1 MAETIR
7 RRPLSWPVAQAETL
21 LDLRRRR
28 GTAAVLVECVA
39 SLRRVVARLTRGLG
53 RADRPPPSEASF
65 SICIAGAGLP
75 DDLKATTLAS
85 LRRQSH
91 RRWRLADEVATA
103 GPAASSTDLVVLVT
117 AGDVLHRDALAWL
130 AAAAD
135 CTPEADV
142 FYTDEEQAQASG
154 SWYEP
159 FIKPDW
165 APELLLSQPYV
176 LHCCCV
182 RHELYRSEDG
192 LRSPSD
198 EAGHYGVA
206 LRCCAA
212 ARCVS
217 HVRRVLC
224 RRPASTALRSEAG
237 LRAVAMTAEGLD
249 PPAKAAHGTT
259 ARTYRITRSLTGRP
273 PVTLAVLTHDAIA
286 AVDGRGTIPVL
297 PNFLESILKRSTYPD
312 YRLLVVDDG
321 DLSRASLDVVTRAGA
336 RRISYVPKTASAP
349 FNFSSKVGFA
359 LGQVETEHFVL
370 LNDDLE
376 VIAPDWIEAL
386 MDYAVAPD
394 VGAVGA
400 HLLFPDGRTQHAGVV
415 AAGRDGPAHRLYGS
429 GPGATDEH
437 GRVDVVRDFSAVTA
451 AVMASRLG
459 VFREVGGFDEA
470 FAHNYN
476 DVDFCLRAR
485 KHGLRIVY
493 TPFARLYHFEN
504 SSFGR
509 RPPSRRELQLF
520 YRRWGRWCFDDPYYV
535 LR

>member
-1 MAETIR
+1 MR
-7 RRPLSWPVAQAETL
+7 R
-21 LDLRRRR
+21 
-28 GTAAVLVECVA
+28 AAA
-39 SLRRVVARLTRGLG
+39 PLTRGFG
-53 RADRPPPSEASF
+53 RADRPPSSEASF
-65 SICIAGAGLP
+65 SISIATSGLP
-75 DDLKATTLAS
+75 DGLRATTLAS

-91 RRWRLADEVATA
+91 RRWRLAGELDTPDEE
-103 GPAASSTDLVVLVT
+103 ASSPDLIVLVA

-130 AAAAD
+130 AATSD
-135 CTPEADV
+135 RTPEADV
-142 FYTDEEQAQASG
+142 FYTDEEQAQVPG
-154 SWYEP
+154 DRYEP

-176 LHCCCV
+176 LHCFCV
-182 RHELYRSEDG
+182 RDDLYRSEDG
-192 LRSPSD
+192 LRSSSD
-198 EAGHYGVA
+198 EAGHYDVA

-212 ARCVS
+212 ARRVS

-224 RRPASTALRSEAG
+224 RRAASDALESEAG
-237 LRAVAMTAEGLD
+237 LRAVAIAAEGLD
-249 PPAKAAHGTT
+249 PPATAAHGMTPG
-259 ARTYRITRSLTGRP
+259 TYRITRSLTGRP
-273 PVTLAVLTHDAIA
+273 PVTLAVLTRDTVAT
-286 AVDGRGTIPVL
+286 VDRRGPIPVL
-297 PNFLESILKRSTYPD
+297 PNFLASILGRSTYPD

-321 DLSRASLDVVTRAGA
+321 DLSQASLDAVTSAGA
-336 RRISYVPKTASAP
+336 RRVSYAPQTTTAP

-359 LGQVETEHFVL
+359 LGYVETEHFVL

-386 MDYAVAPD
+386 MDYAVALD

-429 GPGATDEH
+429 RPGATDEH
-437 GRVDVVRDFSAVTA
+437 GRVDVIRDFSAVTA

-470 FAHNYN
+470 FARNYN

-485 KHGLRIVY
+485 SHGLRIVY
-493 TPFARLYHFEN
+493 TPFAQLYHFEN

-509 RPPSRRELQLF
+509 HPPSRRELQLF
-520 YRRWGRWCFDDPYYV
+520 RHRWGRWCFDDPYYA

>member
-1 MAETIR
+1 VAERIR
-7 RRPLSWPVAQAETL
+7 RKPFSWPVAKAEAL
-21 LDLRRRR
+21 LDVRRRR
-28 GTAAVLVECVA
+28 GTTAVLVECVA
-39 SLRRVVARLTRGLG
+39 SLRRAVTLLTGGLG
-53 RADRPPPSEASF
+53 RADRPAPSEARFWISL
-65 SICIAGAGLP
+65 AAAGLP
-75 DDLKATTLAS
+75 DDLRAKTLAS

-91 RRWRLADEVATA
+91 RRWRLVDDVDTA
-103 GPAASSTDLVVLVT
+103 GPGASSPDLVVLVT

-130 AAAAD
+130 AATAD
-135 CTPEADV
+135 RTPEADV
-142 FYTDEEQAQASG
+142 FYTDEEQAQAPHN
-154 SWYEP
+154 WYEP

-176 LHCCCV
+176 LHCCCI
-182 RHELYRSEDG
+182 RHDLFRSEAG

-198 EAGHYGVA
+198 EAGHYGLA

-224 RRPASTALRSEAG
+224 RTTALSALQSDAG
-237 LRAVAMTAEGLD
+237 LRAVAMTAECLD
-249 PPAKAAHGTT
+249 PPAEAAHGMT
-259 ARTYRITRSLTGRP
+259 AGTYRITRSLTGRP
-273 PVTLAVLTHDAIA
+273 PVTLAVLTRDAIA
-286 AVDGRGTIPVL
+286 AVEGRGTIPVL
-297 PNFLESILKRSTYPD
+297 PNFLASILERSTYPD

-321 DLSRASLDVVTRAGA
+321 DLSRASLDVVALAGA
-336 RRISYVPKTASAP
+336 RRVSYVPQTAAAP

-359 LGQVETEHFVL
+359 IGQVETEHFVL

-429 GPGATDEH
+429 RPGAKDEH
-437 GRVDVVRDFSAVTA
+437 GRADVVRDFSAVTA

-459 VFREVGGFDEA
+459 VFRKIGGFDEA
-470 FAHNYN
+470 FARSYN

-509 RPPSRRELQLF
+509 RPPDRRELQLF
-520 YRRWGRWCFDDPYYV
+520 HRRWGRWCLDDPYYV
-535 LR
+535 RR

>member
-1 MAETIR
+1 MAERTR
-7 RRPLSWPVAQAETL
+7 RRPFSWPVAKAKTL
-21 LDLRRRR
+21 LDVRRRR

-39 SLRRVVARLTRGLG
+39 SLRRAVAPLTEDLG

-65 SICIAGAGLP
+65 SISIAGAGPP
-75 DDLKATTLAS
+75 DDLRAATLAS
-85 LRRQSH
+85 LRGQSH
-91 RRWRLADEVATA
+91 RRWRLADGVDTA
-103 GPAASSTDLVVLVT
+103 GPVASSPDLVVLVT

-130 AAAAD
+130 AATAD
-135 CTPEADV
+135 RTPEADV
-142 FYTDEEQAQASG
+142 FYTDEEQAQSPG

-159 FIKPDW
+159 FFKPDW

-176 LHCCCV
+176 LHCLCV
-182 RHELYRSEDG
+182 RHDLYRSEDR
-192 LRSPSD
+192 LRPSSD
-198 EAGHYGVA
+198 EAGHYGMA

-212 ARCVS
+212 ARSVS

-224 RRPASTALRSEAG
+224 RRPASGALGSEAG
-237 LRAVAMTAEGLD
+237 LRTLAMIAEGLD
-249 PPAKAAHGTT
+249 PPAEAAHGMT
-259 ARTYRITRSLTGRP
+259 AGTYRITRSLSGRP
-273 PVTLAVLTHDAIA
+273 PVTLAVLTRDAFA
-286 AVDGRGTIPVL
+286 TVDGRGSIPVL
-297 PNFLESILKRSTYPD
+297 PNFLASILERSTYPD

-321 DLSRASLDVVTRAGA
+321 DLSRASLDVVALAGA
-336 RRISYVPKTASAP
+336 RRISYLPQTAAAP
-349 FNFSSKVGFA
+349 FNFSSKVSYA

-376 VIAPDWIEAL
+376 VISPDWIEAL
-386 MDYAVAPD
+386 MDYAVAPE

-429 GPGATDEH
+429 RPGATDEH
-437 GRVDVVRDFSAVTA
+437 GRADVVRDFSAVTA

-459 VFREVGGFDEA
+459 VFREIGGFDDA
-470 FAHNYN
+470 FARNYN

-504 SSFGR
+504 TSFGR
-509 RPPSRRELQLF
+509 RPPGRRELQLF
-520 YRRWGRWCFDDPYYV
+520 HRRWGRWCFDDPYYV